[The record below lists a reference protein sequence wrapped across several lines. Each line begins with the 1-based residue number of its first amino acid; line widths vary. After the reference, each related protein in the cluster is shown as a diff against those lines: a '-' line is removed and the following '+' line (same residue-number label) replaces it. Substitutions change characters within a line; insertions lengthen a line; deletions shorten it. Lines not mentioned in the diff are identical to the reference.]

1 MEYNKFKIDE
11 KEYDTDDLD
20 NRQKRIVDLYQRALK
35 EEAEAI
41 ATVELRRAA
50 RIEVSKKLKE
60 EIIDKK

>member
-1 MEYNKFKIDE
+1 MAKFKIDE

-20 NRQKRIVDLYQRALK
+20 NRQKRIVDLYQRALR
-35 EEAEAI
+35 EEAESI

-50 RIEVSKKLKE
+50 RVEVSKKLKE

>member
-1 MEYNKFKIDE
+1 MAKFKIDE

-20 NRQKRIVDLYQRALK
+20 NRQKRIVDLYQRALR

-41 ATVELRRAA
+41 AKVELRRAA
-50 RIEVSKKLKE
+50 RVEVSKKLKE